1 MQLVEVIDGLGVI
14 VFDNPEKE
22 RDRGLEADVV
32 SSARRDDGQFDKTR
46 WSMVLGAAQSRTLC
60 AQKALDELCGLYW
73 RPLYAFARRRGHSP
87 EDAQD
92 LVQGFFEHLIGSRGL
107 ATVERSKGR
116 FRSFLLA
123 SFQNFINAENRRAHA
138 EKRGGRAEVI
148 RLDWQDAETRL
159 GLEPEDRLTPETL
172 YDAQWALLLLRRA
185 TARLEQEQAVAGKT
199 KAFHTLKGFLGRDVD
214 SHAPVTYQ
222 DAAEALGVGVPN
234 VTSLIHR
241 LRQRHTQLV
250 REEVER
256 TVLDPADVEAELHG
270 LCDALVQ
277 AEGQVRA

>member
-1 MQLVEVIDGLGVI
+1 MQLVEGINGNGVI
-14 VFDNPEKE
+14 VFHDNEKE
-22 RDRGLEADVV
+22 RDKGLEGDAA
-32 SSARRDDGQFDKTR
+32 SSAGLDDGQFEKTR
-46 WSMVLGAAQSRTLC
+46 WTMVLGAVQSRTPC
-60 AQKALDELCGLYW
+60 AQKALAELCGLYW

-123 SFQNFINAENRRAHA
+123 SFQNFISAENRRTRA
-138 EKRGGRAEVI
+138 EKRGGRAKVI
-148 RLDWQDAETRL
+148 RLDWQDAETCL
-159 GLEPEDRLTPETL
+159 VLEPEDRLTPETL

-185 TARLEQEQAVAGKT
+185 TERLEHEQAMAGKAKT
-199 KAFHTLKGFLGRDVD
+199 FRILKGFLGGDVD

-222 DAAEALGVGVPN
+222 EAAEALGVGVPN

-256 TVLDPADVEAELHG
+256 TVLDPAEVEAELHG
-270 LCDALVQ
+270 LCEALVQ
-277 AEGQVRA
+277 AEGRVRA

>member
-1 MQLVEVIDGLGVI
+1 MQLSEGMKGNGVI
-14 VFDNPEKE
+14 LFNDDEE
-22 RDRGLEADVV
+22 RDKGLEDDAA
-32 SSARRDDGQFDKTR
+32 SLAGREDGQFDKTR
-46 WSMVLGAAQSRTLC
+46 WTMVLGAVQSRTPC
-60 AQKALDELCGLYW
+60 AQKALAELCGLYW

-123 SFQNFINAENRRAHA
+123 SFQNFISAENRRTRA
-138 EKRGGRAEVI
+138 EKRGGRAKVI
-148 RLDWQDAETRL
+148 RLDWQDAETCL
-159 GLEPEDRLTPETL
+159 VLEPEDRLTPETL

-185 TARLEQEQAVAGKT
+185 TERLEHEQAVAGKAKT
-199 KAFHTLKGFLGRDVD
+199 FRILKGFLGGDVD

-222 DAAEALGVGVPN
+222 EAAEALGVGVPN

-256 TVLDPADVEAELHG
+256 TVLDPAEVEAELHG
-270 LCDALVQ
+270 LCEALVE
-277 AEGQVRA
+277 AEGRVRA